1 MLSFSTS
8 RNLWIFACL
17 FLSFAGCERH
27 SLPTQAARAAD
38 EAVELGMQADRIDGE
53 RKFTQPIESQMI
65 PLESGK

>member
-27 SLPTQAARAAD
+27 GSGTDERDSARQGEQIGETYTWVVPAAFATHG
-38 EAVELGMQADRIDGE
+38 ETVIDS
-53 RKFTQPIESQMI
+53 ESA
-65 PLESGK
+65 